1 MRKLTDI
8 SVVIFDMD
16 GTLYQEDT
24 FVERYIAY
32 MMAETEEEIRSA
44 AALRARALLTGD
56 SPIRLGQ
63 FYHREDDVVLVRSGG
78 VFANAFTWEGEP
90 LEAERFAAS
99 YASMDPTDERLLYL
113 GDPWGVVNALRHKHR
128 ISAETADAAFRR
140 VREEMLE
147 APYAFPLDETL
158 LQAVR
163 ELDVETKV
171 LMTNTYEQSAL
182 DFLRRMGLD
191 SVFDDVVP
199 AAEKPTGIAHYMEAL
214 VRRGVA
220 PHEILSIGDN
230 PWNDLLPAKRIG
242 ACTCCISPYD
252 MAEEESWDIRLHT
265 VGELAAL
272 LRDINEAKREV
283 RTTAAQLN

>member
-32 MMAETEEEIRSA
+32 MMAETEEGARSA

-63 FYHREDDVVLVRSGG
+63 YYHREDDVVLVRSGG
-78 VFANAFTWEGEP
+78 IFANAYTWEGEP
-90 LEAERFAAS
+90 LEAGRFAAS
-99 YASMDPTDERLLYL
+99 YASMEPTDERLLYL

-128 ISAETADAAFRR
+128 IPLETADAAFRR

-147 APYAFPLDETL
+147 APYAFPLDESL

-163 ELDVETKV
+163 ELDGVTKV

-191 SVFDDVVP
+191 GAFDDVVP
-199 AAEKPTGIAHYMEAL
+199 AAEKPAGIAEYMDAL
-214 VRRGVA
+214 VRRGIA
-220 PHEILSIGDN
+220 PSEILSIGDN
-230 PWNDLLPAKRIG
+230 PWNDLLPAKRLG
-242 ACTCCISPYD
+242 ALTCCISPYEL
-252 MAEEESWDIRLHT
+252 AEEESWDIRVHT

-272 LRDINEAKREV
+272 LRELREAKRGE
-283 RTTAAQLN
+283 RSTAAQLN